1 MSKSREI
8 LEKLIQL
15 RENLIDIG
23 EVLDMDALDINN
35 WRKFDAQI
43 DALNTVI
50 YQLNIKSS
58 GGD

>member
-35 WRKFDAQI
+35 WQKFDAQI
-43 DALNTVI
+43 DALSTVI